1 MGTNVLIISDD
12 LDQNSLLNN
21 FSLKEI
27 VIKPIEAGVD
37 IMIFSG
43 WRSPVEQAL
52 ETFLSALEIGEIS
65 ETSVNNAVSKIINFK
80 QDNL

>member
-1 MGTNVLIISDD
+1 M
-12 LDQNSLLNN
+12 
-21 FSLKEI
+21 

-43 WRSPVEQAL
+43 WRSSVEQAL